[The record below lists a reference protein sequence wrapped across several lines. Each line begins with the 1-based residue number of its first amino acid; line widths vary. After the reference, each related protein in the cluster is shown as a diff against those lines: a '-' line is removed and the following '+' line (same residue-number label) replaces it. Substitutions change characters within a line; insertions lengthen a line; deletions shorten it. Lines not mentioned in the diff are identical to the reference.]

1 MNYKNISN
9 IGKSA
14 TLRDLKRCRMLPVVL
29 GGLVAVGN
37 LASVS
42 AAGNASTISVQQQ
55 NITVK
60 GNVVGTNGESL
71 IGVNVLEKGTSNGT
85 ITDFDGNFSLSVA
98 PGAVLVFSYI
108 GYESIEVPAS
118 QAKDM
123 KVVLQEDTKKL
134 EEVVV
139 IGYGAVKKA
148 DLAGSVAVLDNSSF
162 AS

>member
-14 TLRDLKRCRMLPVVL
+14 TLRDLKCCRMLPVVL

-42 AAGNASTISVQQQ
+42 AVGNASTISVQQQ

-98 PGAVLVFSYI
+98 PGAVLVFLIS
-108 GYESIEVPAS
+108 
-118 QAKDM
+118 DM
-123 KVVLQEDTKKL
+123 KALKYLLHRQRT
-134 EEVVV
+134 
-139 IGYGAVKKA
+139 
-148 DLAGSVAVLDNSSF
+148 
-162 AS
+162 